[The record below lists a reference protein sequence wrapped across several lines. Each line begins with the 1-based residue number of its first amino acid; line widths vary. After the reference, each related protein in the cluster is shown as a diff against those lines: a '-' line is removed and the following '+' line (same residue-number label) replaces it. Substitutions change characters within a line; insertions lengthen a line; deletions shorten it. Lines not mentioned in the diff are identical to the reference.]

1 MSFGRPLVQ
10 CSLRG
15 RLGAYASSMKV
26 HAIDRLGHAARMLRL
41 GEEHELSLL
50 LCDNAVIRRLNNRW
64 RNIDTST
71 DVLSF
76 PLHELQPGKA
86 PPAGAL
92 GDIVIS
98 LPAARS
104 AARARAVD
112 GRTHLTCLVV
122 HGLLHLL
129 GHDHGTGSE
138 KRIMRKKE
146 EQLMNHLA

>member
-1 MSFGRPLVQ
+1 MAGRPLVQ

-26 HAIDRLGHAARMLRL
+26 HAIDRLGHAARMVGL

-64 RNIDTST
+64 RDIDIST

-76 PLHELQPGKA
+76 PLYELQPGKA
-86 PPAGAL
+86 PPAGPL

-98 LPAARS
+98 LPAARI
-104 AARARAVD
+104 AARERATD
-112 GRTHLTCLVV
+112 GRAHLTYLGV
-122 HGLLHLL
+122 HGVLHLL
-129 GHDHGTGSE
+129 GYDHGTGFE
-138 KRIMRKKE
+138 QRTMRKNE
-146 EQLMNHLA
+146 D

>member
-1 MSFGRPLVQ
+1 MSGRPLVQ

-26 HAIDRLGHAARMLRL
+26 HAIDRLGHAARMVGL

-64 RNIDTST
+64 RDIDIST

-76 PLHELQPGKA
+76 PLYELQPGKA
-86 PPAGAL
+86 PPAGPL

-98 LPAARS
+98 LPAARF
-104 AARARAVD
+104 AARERATD
-112 GRTHLTCLVV
+112 GRAHLTYLVV

-129 GHDHGTGSE
+129 GYDHGTESE
-138 KRIMRKKE
+138 QRAMRKKE